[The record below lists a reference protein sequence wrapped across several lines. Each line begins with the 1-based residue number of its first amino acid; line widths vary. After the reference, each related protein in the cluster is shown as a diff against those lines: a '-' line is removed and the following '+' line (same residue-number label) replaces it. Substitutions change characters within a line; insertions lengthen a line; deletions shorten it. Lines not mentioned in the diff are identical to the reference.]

1 MRSEI
6 FGLIG
11 KVLVSL
17 GNPVR
22 YSIWNKVPAETEAHV
37 VGLIFFAWVCRF
49 LKQNDTRACFLPFHS
64 LLRPTCRASFLINSA
79 QLESTISKKKTIP
92 FRFPRLHI
100 NVSHTTGRWSGRLT
114 HRKLPWLLAERHQK

>member
-22 YSIWNKVPAETEAHV
+22 YSTWNKVPAETEAHV

-64 LLRPTCRASFLINSA
+64 LLRPVA
-79 QLESTISKKKTIP
+79 
-92 FRFPRLHI
+92 
-100 NVSHTTGRWSGRLT
+100 
-114 HRKLPWLLAERHQK
+114 RHSL